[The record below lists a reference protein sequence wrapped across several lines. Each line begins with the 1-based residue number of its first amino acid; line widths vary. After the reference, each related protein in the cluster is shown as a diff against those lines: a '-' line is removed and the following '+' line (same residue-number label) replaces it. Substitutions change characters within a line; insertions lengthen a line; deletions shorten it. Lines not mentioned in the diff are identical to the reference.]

1 MEAIKVKILT
11 LVRALRRRWTAAQRP
26 TPLLRRVQGDEDLPQ
41 SVRVELSSENDLFFH
56 YMHFLDEAG
65 FRTVQ
70 EQQKLMVDFADYTNV
85 LISMLNNAIKN
96 PHTHLAVFVMQR
108 DGLARLDF
116 IQNMEYKFLELLS
129 VNFVRS
135 PDEVVRQQIC
145 FRYNAMK
152 VRPRRSRAPGTRTAA
167 LPAPTSPTDPA
178 LPRAAVQSRLAVMQ
192 ARLQD
197 VNNLVK
203 IKNPSLLLQLQQKSP
218 TGSGSGSRAGAGG
231 NASLKR

>member
-1 MEAIKVKILT
+1 MQR
-11 LVRALRRRWTAAQRP
+11 RAGAY
-26 TPLLRRVQGDEDLPQ
+26 TPAPGSQGDEDLPQ

-152 VRPRRSRAPGTRTAA
+152 VGPPGGWRPGPLPMPRARPGLIRARATAA
-167 LPAPTSPTDPA
+167 
-178 LPRAAVQSRLAVMQ
+178 QSRLAVMQ

-203 IKNPSLLLQLQQKSP
+203 IKNPSLLLQLQQQKSP
-218 TGSGSGSRAGAGG
+218 PGSRTGASGT
-231 NASLKR
+231 AAKR